1 MARAGNSYQSQ
12 TGRSPIWIDQDSLRS
27 ARHRIAPTATI
38 GIPPALHIQHERR
51 KGYRSDRWW
60 GAVMFHRAI
69 RALRDWFD
77 EAERTSNPDGKTR
90 IEVDREL
97 EDSFDELDRTV
108 LEFERPSLDDR
119 LSAVSLRLAADVRPK
134 DDS

>member
-1 MARAGNSYQSQ
+1 
-12 TGRSPIWIDQDSLRS
+12 
-27 ARHRIAPTATI
+27 
-38 GIPPALHIQHERR
+38 
-51 KGYRSDRWW
+51 
-60 GAVMFHRAI
+60 MFHRAI